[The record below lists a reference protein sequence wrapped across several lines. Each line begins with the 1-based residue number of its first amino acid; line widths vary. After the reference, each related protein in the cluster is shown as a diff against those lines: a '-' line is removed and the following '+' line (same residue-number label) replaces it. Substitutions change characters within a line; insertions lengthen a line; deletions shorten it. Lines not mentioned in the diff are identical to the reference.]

1 MINVHSLA
9 LTRDLILS
17 KHQLFG
23 ISATEKIEVL
33 FFYILTINFLIDYW
47 RKCLS
52 KLKIDFFGK
61 TIYLETKDVMKL
73 KVIKYGTKALNHSE
87 IVVILNCSSLI
98 WHDLGLIGS
107 REKYTSQP
115 AFTCWK
121 LTIETLEQRVKY
133 VQS

>member
-52 KLKIDFFGK
+52 KLKIDFFEK

-98 WHDLGLIGS
+98 WHDPGLIGS
-107 REKYTSQP
+107 REKYTYCKKENL
-115 AFTCWK
+115 FK
-121 LTIETLEQRVKY
+121 KTLLKVLYTMEIQY
-133 VQS
+133 